1 MSPSPP
7 APADREREHRWPT
20 RRSST
25 SLTACSS
32 RLQNTL
38 DIRDA
43 VLDLLLEK
51 VDNDRYPSP
60 TMLDDIERILTPW
73 RRDDYAE
80 VLMAK
85 VREDRFPSHDMV
97 ERLLRLAH

>member
-1 MSPSPP
+1 M
-7 APADREREHRWPT
+7 ADQTELDVPDGVIEQ
-20 RRSST
+20 
-25 SLTACSS
+25 
-32 RLQNTL
+32 LQNTL

-80 VLMAK
+80 VLMTK
-85 VREDRFPSHDMV
+85 VRADRFPSHDMV

>member
-1 MSPSPP
+1 MGDQAELDVP
-7 APADREREHRWPT
+7 DGVLEQ
-20 RRSST
+20 
-25 SLTACSS
+25 
-32 RLQNTL
+32 LQNTL

-80 VLMAK
+80 VLMTK
-85 VREDRFPSHDMV
+85 VRADRFPSHDMV

>member
-1 MSPSPP
+1 M
-7 APADREREHRWPT
+7 ADQRELDVPDGVVEQ
-20 RRSST
+20 
-25 SLTACSS
+25 
-32 RLQNTL
+32 LQNTL
-38 DIRDA
+38 GIRDA

-97 ERLLRLAH
+97 ERLLRLSR

>member
-1 MSPSPP
+1 M
-7 APADREREHRWPT
+7 ADQSE
-20 RRSST
+20 
-25 SLTACSS
+25 LDLS
-32 RLQNTL
+32 RGEVEQLRQTL
-38 DIRDA
+38 HIRDA

-80 VLMAK
+80 VLLGK
-85 VREDRFPSHDMV
+85 IREDRFPSHAMV
-97 ERLLRLAH
+97 ERLLRLSG

>member
-1 MSPSPP
+1 MADQAEVDLPP
-7 APADREREHRWPT
+7 GALEQVQD
-20 RRSST
+20 
-25 SLTACSS
+25 
-32 RLQNTL
+32 TL
-38 DIRDA
+38 SIRDA

-51 VDNDRYPSP
+51 VENDRYPSP

-85 VREDRFPSHDMV
+85 IRNDRFPSHDMI
-97 ERLLRLAH
+97 ERLLRLSS